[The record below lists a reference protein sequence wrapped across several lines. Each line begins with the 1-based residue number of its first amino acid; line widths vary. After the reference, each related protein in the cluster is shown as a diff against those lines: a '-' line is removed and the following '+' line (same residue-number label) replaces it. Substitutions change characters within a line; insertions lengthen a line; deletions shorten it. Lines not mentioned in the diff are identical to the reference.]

1 VQERRFAFS
10 PTHQLFNSS
19 SLSHLSLLQH
29 TTTHTTQTHMQDL
42 EVENAR
48 LQRIVDIVDSQP
60 DLMFCTAGDGRVT
73 FLSERMLVATKD
85 FPAMV
90 ESKPITHVNQ
100 LFVPESV
107 QLFFEAINQLN
118 QEPDND
124 GSSNVKKVVFISSCG
139 YSMTGGLRCAKVS
152 RSSNHNLEEQ
162 SNGNG
167 SASSGSNGQAHDDDS
182 SESHPAKKAKTSK
195 SGMLDSDSA
204 SAYLSAE
211 LLVDAAAVLSAL
223 PMANTLL
230 EHQVS
235 VSLGGAAA
243 AGSVA
248 ASSKGGGS
256 GSGNGNGSGT
266 GSGSGSSKGNGS
278 GSGDKDS
285 STSTG
290 SNNAQTGEHEEEYV
304 CVVRMTESTASNG
317 DVYSSTLSKASM
329 RDHDRSSAQNHTGER
344 RGSPSSGS
352 TGSGSSGSR
361 DTGSRSTNSSA
372 FPVSSNETT
381 KNSTSSETG
390 SEEEGEEDKKKV

>member
-1 VQERRFAFS
+1 
-10 PTHQLFNSS
+10 
-19 SLSHLSLLQH
+19 
-29 TTTHTTQTHMQDL
+29 MQDL
-42 EVENAR
+42 EMENAR

-139 YSMTGGLRCAKVS
+139 YSMTGGLRCAKVN
-152 RSSNHNLEEQ
+152 RSSNHILEEQ

-167 SASSGSNGQAHDDDS
+167 SAGSGSNGQAHDDDS
-182 SESHPAKKAKTSK
+182 SENQPTKKAKTSK
-195 SGMLDSDSA
+195 SSASVLDNDSA
-204 SAYLSAE
+204 QAYLSAE
-211 LLVDAAAVLSAL
+211 MLVDAAAVLSAL

-230 EHQVS
+230 EHQASGRGTV
-235 VSLGGAAA
+235 GGFAA
-243 AGSVA
+243 AGSVI

-256 GSGNGNGSGT
+256 GTVSGSGT
-266 GSGSGSSKGNGS
+266 GAGSGGSKGNGS
-278 GSGDKDS
+278 GGGDNDKDS

-290 SNNAQTGEHEEEYV
+290 SNNAHTGEHEEEYV

-352 TGSGSSGSR
+352 TGRGSSGSR

-390 SEEEGEEDKKKV
+390 SEEEGEEEKKKV